1 MLAVGPMSS
10 ETRAA
15 SECAV
20 SLSIFGISVDLCAD
34 PDPETSRARQAE
46 REGENATLA
55 VGVVE
60 ADSSGTCNIEA
71 HNTQGEVEPGGQ
83 DVNVTMA
90 ICTLP

>member
-1 MLAVGPMSS
+1 MSS

-20 SLSIFGISVDLCAD
+20 SIAIFGISVDVCAD
-34 PDPETSRARQAE
+34 PDPETSRARQAA

-55 VGVVE
+55 VGVV
-60 ADSSGTCNIEA
+60 DVDRSGSCNLAA

-90 ICTLP
+90 VCTLP